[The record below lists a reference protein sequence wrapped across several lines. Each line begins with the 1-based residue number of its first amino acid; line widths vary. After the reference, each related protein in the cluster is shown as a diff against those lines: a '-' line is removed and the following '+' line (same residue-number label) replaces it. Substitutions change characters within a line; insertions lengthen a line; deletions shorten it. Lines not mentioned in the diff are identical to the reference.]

1 MTSTT
6 TTDYYPQQVAAD
18 IASLGGIEM
27 LVDAGARHPEDQT
40 VQARVAGAL
49 WGLSV
54 HDEIAE
60 LIGEMGGDDARRKR
74 RADVARAPPAA
85 ASGPSS

>member
-1 MTSTT
+1 
-6 TTDYYPQQVAAD
+6 
-18 IASLGGIEM
+18 M

-60 LIGEMGGDDARRKR
+60 LIGEMG
-74 RADVARAPPAA
+74 
-85 ASGPSS
+85 

>member
-1 MTSTT
+1 
-6 TTDYYPQQVAAD
+6 
-18 IASLGGIEM
+18 M

-60 LIGEMGGDDARRKR
+60 LIGVLGLG
-74 RADVARAPPAA
+74 V
-85 ASGPSS
+85 GVGLGLGLWLGL

>member
-1 MTSTT
+1 
-6 TTDYYPQQVAAD
+6 
-18 IASLGGIEM
+18 M
-27 LVDAGARHPEDQT
+27 LVDAAARHQSIE

-60 LIGEMGGDDARRKR
+60 KIGALH
-74 RADVARAPPAA
+74 PP
-85 ASGPSS
+85 

>member
-1 MTSTT
+1 
-6 TTDYYPQQVAAD
+6 
-18 IASLGGIEM
+18 M

-60 LIGEMGGDDARRKR
+60 LIGVLGLGVEVGVG
-74 RADVARAPPAA
+74 AA
-85 ASGPSS
+85 NPNPNPYLH

>member
-1 MTSTT
+1 
-6 TTDYYPQQVAAD
+6 
-18 IASLGGIEM
+18 M

-60 LIGEMGGDDARRKR
+60 LIG
-74 RADVARAPPAA
+74 V
-85 ASGPSS
+85 

>member
-1 MTSTT
+1 
-6 TTDYYPQQVAAD
+6 
-18 IASLGGIEM
+18 M

-60 LIGEMGGDDARRKR
+60 LIGVLGLLGVGVGVGGAN
-74 RADVARAPPAA
+74 PNPN
-85 ASGPSS
+85 PYLH